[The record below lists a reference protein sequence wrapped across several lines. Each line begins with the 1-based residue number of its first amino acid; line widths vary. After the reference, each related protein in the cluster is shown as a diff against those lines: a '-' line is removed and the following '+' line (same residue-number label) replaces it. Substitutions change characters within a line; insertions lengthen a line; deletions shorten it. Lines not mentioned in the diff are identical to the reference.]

1 MSDERK
7 PMTDEELAAIQGR
20 LKNITPPPWFH
31 VLASIV
37 GTKDDP
43 ESPDATCVCCTE
55 WGYCGDD
62 PQANAAFIAHAPD
75 DIARLLAEVERLR
88 GEVARL
94 DKEADWLVRM
104 LSLYTEDCPL
114 KFSWVY
120 AEKLPIPKIDDCEGT
135 WSVDDCFHCSGRNP
149 GQCWRE
155 AARKAVEEEENG

>member
-75 DIARLLAEVERLR
+75 DIARLLAENERLR
-88 GEVARL
+88 SEVTRL
-94 DKEADWLVRM
+94 NKEADWLVRM

-155 AARKAVEEEENG
+155 AARKAVEDENG

>member
-7 PMTDEELAAIQGR
+7 PMTEEELAEIRDLAEEVKR
-20 LKNITPPPWFH
+20 LRDENEALKNSAFEFG
-31 VLASIV
+31 V
-37 GTKDDP
+37 GFSTKVN
-43 ESPDATCVCCTE
+43 EMRAREE
-55 WGYCGDD
+55 WLSRE
-62 PQANAAFIAHAPD
+62 
-75 DIARLLAEVERLR
+75 IARLN
-88 GEVARL
+88 
-94 DKEADWLVRM
+94 KEADWLVRM

-155 AARKAVEEEENG
+155 AARKAVEEEERYG

>member
-43 ESPDATCVCCTE
+43 ESPDTTCVCCTE

-75 DIARLLAEVERLR
+75 DIAHLLAEVERLR
-88 GEVARL
+88 DEVARL
-94 DKEADWLVRM
+94 NREADWFIEYIWNKDIFRCPMPEGYKCEHKFKHICCLD
-104 LSLYTEDCPL
+104 SEETE
-114 KFSWVY
+114 
-120 AEKLPIPKIDDCEGT
+120 IR
-135 WSVDDCFHCSGRNP
+135 GR
-149 GQCWRE
+149 CWRE
-155 AARKAVEEEENG
+155 AARKAVEEEERHG